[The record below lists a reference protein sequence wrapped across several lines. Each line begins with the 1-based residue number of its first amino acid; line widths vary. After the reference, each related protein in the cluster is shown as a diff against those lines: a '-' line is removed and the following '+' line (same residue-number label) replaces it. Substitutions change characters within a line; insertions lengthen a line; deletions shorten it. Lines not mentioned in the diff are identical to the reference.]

1 MNSGNLDSRDVAT
14 KRDDPDF
21 AQVSG
26 YIPKAKALR
35 FKVTCT
41 ALQTSQSEALDE
53 AISLWLEKQESLSSV
68 MGEEQEKKSQNTS
81 EKRQKK

>member
-1 MNSGNLDSRDVAT
+1 MNSGNLEKRDVAT

-26 YIPKAKALR
+26 YIPKVKALR

-68 MGEEQEKKSQNTS
+68 MGEEQNKKSLG
-81 EKRQKK
+81 KKDKGAA